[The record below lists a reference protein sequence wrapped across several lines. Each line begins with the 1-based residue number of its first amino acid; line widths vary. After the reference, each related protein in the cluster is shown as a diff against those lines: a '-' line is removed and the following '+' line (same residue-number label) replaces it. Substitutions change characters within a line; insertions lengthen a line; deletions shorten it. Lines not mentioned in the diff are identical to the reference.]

1 MRGIESCK
9 ASQFFGVHLIA
20 FAIAVRDRT
29 ELADVRHDDFMPKF
43 SKLLT
48 DPDRVSARFPSRY
61 APARDRE
68 NVGPGQT
75 PWSEIALDPQPR
87 PLHSACSSGSRYPQD
102 RPDRRSNLE
111 APLRNFRDEM

>member
-48 DPDRVSARFPSRY
+48 DPDRVSARFH
-61 APARDRE
+61 RDTHRL
-68 NVGPGQT
+68 
-75 PWSEIALDPQPR
+75 EIAKTSVQARRRGPKSPSIHNLAHFTQRAVVAPDIPKIDPIVDPTLKLR
-87 PLHSACSSGSRYPQD
+87 SGTSAMRW
-102 RPDRRSNLE
+102 
-111 APLRNFRDEM
+111 